1 MKITRRANRQ
11 PRGFMLLEVLLAM
24 GVFAIAVTG
33 FVIALQRTGDL
44 AGATQRQLRIT
55 RILESALTKAM
66 SVPVLEEGKE
76 SESVAEMANEGME
89 IETTVEAM
97 QEKFQNEDG
106 QDLQEMFR
114 IEVVAHWFE
123 NGVPQEEMAETW
135 RYSRL
140 YQP

>member
-1 MKITRRANRQ
+1 
-11 PRGFMLLEVLLAM
+11 MLLEVLLAL

-33 FVIALQRTGDL
+33 FVVALQKTGDL
-44 AGATQRQLRIT
+44 ASATQRRLKIT
-55 RILESALTKAM
+55 RILESALIKAM

-89 IETTVEAM
+89 IETTVEPM
-97 QEKFQNEDG
+97 DQKFQNEDG

-123 NGVPQEEMAETW
+123 NGEPQEEMAETW

>member
-1 MKITRRANRQ
+1 MKTTRRSNHQ
-11 PRGFMLLEVLLAM
+11 PRGFLLLEVLLAM

-44 AGATQRQLRIT
+44 AAATQRQLRVT

-66 SVPVLEEGKE
+66 SMPVLEESKE
-76 SESVAEMANEGME
+76 SEDVAEMSN
-89 IETTVEAM
+89 EAM
-97 QEKFQNEDG
+97 QIETIVEPMEEKFQNEDG
-106 QDLQEMFR
+106 QFLQEMFR
-114 IEVVAHWFE
+114 IQVVAHWFE
-123 NGVPQEEMAETW
+123 NGMPQEEMAETW